1 MTFAE
6 YRLII
11 VEEDDSQPV
20 ELVGSG
26 TKGLGVVQGVEVDK
40 KQGDQG
46 VECLNGNSLN
56 KGLSSS
62 FVCGSGDTG
71 AWILAEVKSLL

>member
-11 VEEDDSQPV
+11 VEEDDSQLV

-26 TKGLGVVQGVEVDK
+26 TKGLGVVQGVEVEE

-46 VECLNGNSLN
+46 VESLMVT
-56 KGLSSS
+56 LSIRDCRLFS
-62 FVCGSGDTG
+62 CATPGIQERG
-71 AWILAEVKSLL
+71 ILLR